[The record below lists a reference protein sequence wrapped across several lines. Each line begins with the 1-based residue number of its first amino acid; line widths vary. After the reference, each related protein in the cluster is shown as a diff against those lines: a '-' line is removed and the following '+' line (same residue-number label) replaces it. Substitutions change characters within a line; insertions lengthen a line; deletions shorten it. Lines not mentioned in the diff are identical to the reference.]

1 MAITS
6 QKSINARSPYYVKV
20 TTGYSAELKLYILSG
35 NSSSLGD
42 SANLRYTIEKVDN
55 SSLGYVVFEIGAL
68 VRDYFDID
76 WASTTADALWV
87 RTSIRVKST
96 SSGSYGSATD
106 TDYIAYDGYGYHE
119 DGANPRATANK
130 VLMQD
135 NNDIYFID
143 TEPIRIPLFSDVTSL
158 SLDYSGGN
166 LGTTS
171 TWASDN
177 FYWSAPTGTTMANDL
192 SVSDT
197 QSLSRTKLK
206 YVYITNAGEL
216 EDGETITASMS
227 GGSDEVYTLRKTRC
241 TIHEKKK
248 LIFTNKY
255 GALQELW
262 VQFKSS
268 TSITKSSDD
277 FKRANFDTSSL
288 SYNTYEHQKKT
299 FNVIANERITV
310 NTDFLLESMNEP
322 IKQLMMSEQVWL
334 DEEGTISPVNV
345 MNTETQIKTNLN
357 DKLIQYTFEL
367 EYAFN
372 KINDIK

>member
-1 MAITS
+1 MNHNI
-6 QKSINARSPYYVKV
+6 
-20 TTGYSAELKLYILSG
+20 ELEF
-35 NSSSLGD
+35 
-42 SANLRYTIEKVDN
+42 ANN
-55 SSLGYVVFEIGAL
+55 NP
-68 VRDYFDID
+68 
-76 WASTTADALWV
+76 
-87 RTSIRVKST
+87 
-96 SSGSYGSATD
+96 SY
-106 TDYIAYDGYGYHE
+106 
-119 DGANPRATANK
+119 
-130 VLMQD
+130 
-135 NNDIYFID
+135 YFI
-143 TEPIRIPLFSDVTSL
+143 
-158 SLDYSGGN
+158 
-166 LGTTS
+166 S
-171 TWASDN
+171 TGHSEN
-177 FYWSAPTGTTMANDL
+177 ANN
-192 SVSDT
+192 
-197 QSLSRTKLK
+197 
-206 YVYITNAGEL
+206 IF
-216 EDGETITASMS
+216 
-227 GGSDEVYTLRKTRC
+227 YTLRKTRC